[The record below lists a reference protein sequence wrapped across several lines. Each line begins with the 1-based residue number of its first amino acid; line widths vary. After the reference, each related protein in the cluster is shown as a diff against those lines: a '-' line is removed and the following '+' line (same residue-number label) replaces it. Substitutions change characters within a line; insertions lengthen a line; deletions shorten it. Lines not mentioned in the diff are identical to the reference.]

1 LEAVVSLVKPLLR
14 ALAFFLIVGAV
25 AGAARAQAARAPAS
39 TQLPTAQSS
48 AVLFL
53 PGYRAEISGATMAYH
68 SPHPDAQ
75 ASLLARAMREVQAVS
90 WETDPVP
97 AAGLPDTLAFVWIMG
112 LSGSKGVQRFDLS
125 VAGARRFTFTTAAD
139 STSTGFSVPGPNGSS
154 FAFRVTMVD
163 RYGDLFGFATLRV
176 PRGDVVP
183 GRPLVLEV
191 RGEDAASRAWYMTF
205 QHRFSTHPRITQN
218 PVLLRRPGGG
228 EAELHVL
235 IDDLEGGGA
244 ASVELP
250 GRPPVQVPLVF
261 GGNVVTLPTGP
272 VDAPRDQ
279 RVVVRVRGAV
289 ALDTTLRLAPVAQRD
304 LYVLPY
310 SHNDIGYSD
319 LQVNVER
326 LQWRNLETALDLLE
340 RTRDYPDDARYRWN
354 VEILW
359 PVESWL
365 AQATPAQR
373 ARFLAAVRAGA
384 IGLNAFLGGVQSGL
398 ATAPEM
404 THYFDV
410 ARRLRDQDSVP
421 VETAVISDI
430 PGQSWGIVTALRQSG
445 VRWLAIAPNNGDRI
459 GYTIE
464 TWGDRPFW
472 WTSPSRSDSVLTWV
486 AGASY
491 SLFHDAAMR
500 QGGEPKLYALM
511 RRLEEARSPYRQV
524 QLPYT
529 INGDNGPNDPMLSD
543 FVRDWN
549 ARYVSPR
556 LIVSTHARMFRDLET
571 QEGRGLPVASGDF
584 TTYWDDGVA
593 STAAEV
599 TLARRAS
606 DRLVQAEAVWAM
618 RDPSSF
624 PADAF
629 TAAWREVVLWDEHT
643 WGAAASVET
652 PDAPDVRA
660 QWAYKR
666 AFALRADT
674 LSRRLLV
681 RALEVPAGSRS
692 GPPPRAAL
700 SPALPHAFDVVN
712 TSSWVRTDLVVVPA
726 GLSRTGGRVRD
737 AAGRVVP
744 SQRLTTGELAVLVR
758 DVPPLS
764 ARRYTVAAGRWV
776 APGAVAWSRAQPP
789 GRSVP
794 PMPLGTPYVLPG
806 WPTVESDRLRLTVDT
821 ATGAIAS
828 LVWRLRGAEVVD
840 RRARHGLGEYLYVL
854 GKDSSAARS
863 VSGVRFGGTLAPP
876 PLVAWQTSRADAPG
890 ARSFTQEIRVVAGLD
905 RVDIV
910 LRFDKLPVREKE
922 AVHVAFPF
930 LVLGGQVRF
939 DVASGIVRPD
949 SEQLRGSLRNFVT
962 VQSWADVSND
972 SVGVTWATPDAPL
985 VEVGGIFAELPW
997 MRAIPRTQTLLSY
1010 AMNNYWHTNFKAEQ
1024 GGPVEFRFALRPHG
1038 PYRPDEAVRFGMEQR
1053 APLLVVP
1060 ASRTSAPA
1068 PPLLTVSPAGVVVT
1082 SIRPTSDGLGWLV
1095 QLQNPT
1101 DESQQV
1107 RLTWRRGTAS
1117 ALRLSDSAERSGAV
1131 VSGALSVPAR
1141 ATVLVRAERARTLQ

>member
-1 LEAVVSLVKPLLR
+1 
-14 ALAFFLIVGAV
+14 
-25 AGAARAQAARAPAS
+25 
-39 TQLPTAQSS
+39 
-48 AVLFL
+48 
-53 PGYRAEISGATMAYH
+53 
-68 SPHPDAQ
+68 
-75 ASLLARAMREVQAVS
+75 
-90 WETDPVP
+90 
-97 AAGLPDTLAFVWIMG
+97 
-112 LSGSKGVQRFDLS
+112 
-125 VAGARRFTFTTAAD
+125 
-139 STSTGFSVPGPNGSS
+139 
-154 FAFRVTMVD
+154 MVD

-205 QHRFSTHPRITQN
+205 QHRFSAHPRITQN
-218 PVLLRRPGGG
+218 PVLLRRPAGGG
-228 EAELHVL
+228 AELHVL

-250 GRPPVQVPLVF
+250 GRPPVETQLAF
-261 GGNVVTLPTGP
+261 GGNVVTLPAGP
-272 VDAPRDQ
+272 VDASRDQ

-289 ALDTTLRLAPVAQRD
+289 ALDTIIRLAPVAQRD

-326 LQWRNLETALDLLE
+326 LQWRNLEAALDFIE
-340 RTRDYPDDARYRWN
+340 RTRDYPEDARYRWN

-373 ARFLAAVRAGA
+373 GRFLAAVRAGA

-404 THYFDV
+404 THFFDF

-430 PGQSWGIVTALRQSG
+430 PGQAWGIVTALRQSG

-464 TWGDRPFW
+464 TWGDKPFW
-472 WTSPSRSDSVLTWV
+472 WTAPSGRDSVLTWV

-491 SLFHDAAMR
+491 SLFHAAAMR
-500 QGGEPKLYALM
+500 QDGEAKLYALM

-529 INGDNGPNDPMLSD
+529 INGDNGPNDPSLSD

-556 LIVSTHARMFRDLET
+556 LIVATHARMFRDLEA

-599 TLARRAS
+599 SLARRAS
-606 DRLVQAEAVWAM
+606 DRLAQAEAVWAM
-618 RDPSSF
+618 RDPAGF

-629 TAAWREVVLWDEHT
+629 VAAWREVVLWDEHT

-666 AFALRADT
+666 AFVLRADT
-674 LSRRLLV
+674 LSRRLLA
-681 RALEVPAGSRS
+681 RALEGPAVPN
-692 GPPPRAAL
+692 
-700 SPALPHAFDVVN
+700 AFDVVN
-712 TSSWVRTDLVVVPA
+712 TSSWARTDLVVVPA
-726 GLSRTGGRVRD
+726 ELSRAGDRVLD
-737 AAGRVVP
+737 AERRVVP
-744 SQRLTTGELAVLVR
+744 SQRMAAGALAVLVR
-758 DVPPLS
+758 DLPPLT
-764 ARRYTVAAGRWV
+764 ARRFAVT
-776 APGAVAWSRAQPP
+776 PGQWRDPVESAWSRVRASSPSSVRASAGP
-789 GRSVP
+789 MVRSSAWP
-794 PMPLGTPYVLPG
+794 VL
-806 WPTVESDRLRLTVDT
+806 ESDRLRLTIDT
-821 ATGAIAS
+821 ASGAIAS
-828 LVWRLRGAEVVD
+828 LVWKPRGVELVD
-840 RRARHGLGEYLYVL
+840 RRARRGLGEYLYVL
-854 GKDSSAARS
+854 GKDSSAARG
-863 VSGVRFGGTLAPP
+863 VSDVRYSATLAPP
-876 PLVAWQTSRADAPG
+876 PLVAWQSFRADAPG
-890 ARSFTQEIRVVAGLD
+890 ARSFTEEIRVVAGLD
-905 RVDIV
+905 RVDLVI
-910 LRFDKLPVREKE
+910 RFDKLPVRDKE
-922 AVHVAFPF
+922 AVHIAFPF
-930 LVLGGQVRF
+930 QVPGGQVRF

-962 VQSWADVSND
+962 VQGWADVSND

-1038 PYRPDEAVRFGMEQR
+1038 PYSPEDAVRFGMEQR

-1060 ASRTSAPA
+1060 ALRAARPV
-1068 PPLLTVSPAGVVVT
+1068 PPLLTVSPAVVVVT

-1095 QLQNPT
+1095 QLQNT
-1101 DESQQV
+1101 SDEPQQV
-1107 RLTWRRGTAS
+1107 RLAWRGGAATPMS
-1117 ALRLSDSAERSGAV
+1117 LSDSAERPGAPVRGAV
-1131 VSGALSVPAR
+1131 PLPAR
-1141 ATVLVRAERARTLQ
+1141 GTAIVRADRRSASR